1 MDLRGVGVCK
11 LADFCASALCEVHK
25 RFSIEG
31 GEIHSVKEG
40 IQILHGGYGHSP

>member
-1 MDLRGVGVCK
+1 MTAKQISVFLQNQPGK

-40 IQILHGGYGHSP
+40 IQILHG